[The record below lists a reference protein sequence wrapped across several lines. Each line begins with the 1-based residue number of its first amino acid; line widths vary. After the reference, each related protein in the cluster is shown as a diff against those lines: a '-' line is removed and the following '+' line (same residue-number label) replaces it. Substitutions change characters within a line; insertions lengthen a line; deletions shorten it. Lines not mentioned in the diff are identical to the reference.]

1 MSKESIFKDEW
12 RECLRAHYM
21 DVIRRDD
28 QRTLKSLVR
37 VMHDTGFGDD
47 ELAELRVRAT
57 MRMEDVPDDFVPD
70 MHVFQVN
77 ADIAA
82 SPDIAPQ
89 PDDEPLEPSYTDDE
103 IVDVVHDELL
113 EHSEPTVEEF
123 QEDVPEE
130 REAEKEDPDA
140 PEQLSLF

>member
-1 MSKESIFKDEW
+1 MSKDSIFKDEW

-57 MRMEDVPDDFVPD
+57 MRADDMPEDFVPD

-77 ADIAA
+77 ADMTAA
-82 SPDIAPQ
+82 PDLAP
-89 PDDEPLEPSYTDDE
+89 PDEPLEPFYVEDE
-103 IVDVVHDELL
+103 MVDAVQNELL
-113 EHSEPTVEEF
+113 EPSEPTVEEF
-123 QEDVPEE
+123 EDDVPEE
-130 REAEKEDPDA
+130 HEVEKEDPDA